1 MQSPQQGNVDVP
13 QASNSGFVCD
23 LLARTLGLWIGWVSS
38 QGFVSAEAVVTV
50 VENALENLKVVRKL
64 LPFHAEVVLEQQ
76 LGALVEPFP
85 MIHQEVKTKTEIA
98 DALEKG

>member
-1 MQSPQQGNVDVP
+1 MCVPASRSEFPQIQKFDHNFSGHMQSPQQGSVDVP

-64 LPFHAEVVLEQQ
+64 LPFHAEVVLGQQ
-76 LGALVEPFP
+76 LGA
-85 MIHQEVKTKTEIA
+85 
-98 DALEKG
+98 